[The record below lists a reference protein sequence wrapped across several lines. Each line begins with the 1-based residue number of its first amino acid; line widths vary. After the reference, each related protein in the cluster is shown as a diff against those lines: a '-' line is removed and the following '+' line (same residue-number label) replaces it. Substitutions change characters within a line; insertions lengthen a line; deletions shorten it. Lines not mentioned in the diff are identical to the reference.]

1 VTPIRGA
8 LRRGAWPALAAVVVV
23 MLAGCSARATLTVT
37 VRGDGSGS
45 LALRVVLDPEAVR
58 AAEGDGTPLTTRV
71 RLTDLHQA
79 GWSVSRWTA
88 AKDGSASITLTRPFR
103 SPGDVAVLA
112 RQLSG
117 PTGPLPAL
125 AASRDP
131 AWLGAAHT
139 LTVHGVV
146 NLHDAQPGVAS
157 DADLLRNLTGQHVDL
172 AGIETELAG
181 QLRTGVSLRVVV
193 AVPGRR
199 QVVTPRAGAHATIA
213 ASGTSLDL
221 PRIVLATAALVLIV
235 LASVS
240 WRRGSRA
247 RTRRRRRSRRATTG

>member
-1 VTPIRGA
+1 VTPARDAIRC
-8 LRRGAWPALAAVVVV
+8 GAWPALAALLVVV
-23 MLAGCSARATLTVT
+23 LAGCSARATLTVT
-37 VRGDGSGS
+37 VRGDGSGT

-58 AAEGDGTPLTTRV
+58 AAEGDGTPLASRV

-125 AASRDP
+125 AASRAP

-157 DADLLRNLTGQHVDL
+157 DADLIRSLTGQHVDL

-193 AVPGRR
+193 ALAGRR
-199 QVVTPRAGAHATIA
+199 QVVTPRAGAQAPIA
-213 ASGTSLDL
+213 ASGTSLDI
-221 PRIVLATAALVLIV
+221 PRIAFAAAALILIM
-235 LASVS
+235 LAGFS
-240 WRRGSRA
+240 WRRGSRG
-247 RTRRRRRSRRATTG
+247 RTRPPRRGRRAATG